1 MLRESSPDVRSFLTG
16 SALLRQQACVPD
28 SAGVDAALLA
38 ELDKLEA
45 GGKPLLFSDAKGM
58 AAFQAATA
66 PLVDK
71 AGIKGATEA
80 DLVAD
85 SAKEA
90 AVRWRVAWILR
101 PACACAHQRCI
112 HSAGEPGGVSQGC
125 ARRGHRRRQGQVR
138 PHLCVPVMGF
148 AARVRLF

>member
-1 MLRESSPDVRSFLTG
+1 MLREASPDVRSFLTG
-16 SALLRQQACVPD
+16 SALLRQQACVQD
-28 SAGVDAALLA
+28 TAGVDAALLA

-90 AVRWRVAWILR
+90 AENLVA
-101 PACACAHQRCI
+101 
-112 HSAGEPGGVSQGC
+112 SVK
-125 ARRGHRRRQGQVR
+125 
-138 PHLCVPVMGF
+138 
-148 AARVRLF
+148 AARDEGIAAAKVKSGLTYM